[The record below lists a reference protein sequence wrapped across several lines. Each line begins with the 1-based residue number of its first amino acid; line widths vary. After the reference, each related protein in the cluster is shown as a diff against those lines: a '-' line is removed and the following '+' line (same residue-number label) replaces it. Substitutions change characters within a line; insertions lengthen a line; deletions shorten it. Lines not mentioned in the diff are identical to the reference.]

1 MSKCDEWSDDAE
13 LQFLAGQANVNADDP
28 VVSFV
33 KTMKSIQVELTTVK
47 Q

>member
-1 MSKCDEWSDDAE
+1 MQ
-13 LQFLAGQANVNADDP
+13 LLAGQMNVNADDQ

-33 KTMKSIQVELTTVK
+33 KTMKSIQVESKTVK